1 MTSRTTMNCRMSK
14 LLPLAVLLIA
24 CVFLSPLS
32 RGAEPAVEIKTRHG
46 QSWRGSIDGLSVLML
61 RGNHRE
67 RGEAHGKLAG
77 REIVNSCNQLATMLQ
92 KKLPGGWATAL
103 VIGKQFQLPQ
113 RYREELEGMVVGIE
127 QSTTPEERMLIAAKR
142 SITVDDLALLNTAD
156 VFELFRC
163 SQFSAWGSAAAGG
176 ELIVGRN
183 FDYPPILP
191 RENFCILAIEPSE
204 AGLRPTIDALFFGF
218 VGCGISAINDVGMY
232 IAPNSGG
239 PSPREILPKEPI
251 AAGYLLRTFLET
263 APPTTAVEELTAAV
277 KSHFALPILLHV
289 VPAKVELGKQTP
301 IILEFT
307 PSATAPLAVIRTP
320 EEGVP
325 SLFVA
330 NHHVKTAADLSKGR
344 CGILKSECEK
354 CIARSKPIDFE
365 AAKVMLHAARQDST
379 YISVVSWPH
388 AGRMRAA
395 IAEPGKVA
403 TESRYYEVEWQV
415 IRAAK

>member
-1 MTSRTTMNCRMSK
+1 MNK
-14 LLPLAVLLIA
+14 LLPLTLLLLA
-24 CVFLSPLS
+24 CVFTTPLS
-32 RGAEPAVEIKTRHG
+32 RAGTPAVEIKTRHG
-46 QSWRGSIDGLSVLML
+46 QSWRGSIDGFAVLML
-61 RGNHRE
+61 RGSHRE

-77 REIVNSCNQLATMLQ
+77 REIVKSCNQLATMLQ
-92 KKLPGGWATAL
+92 KKLPGGWSTAL
-103 VIGKQFQLPQ
+103 VIGKQFQLPK
-113 RYREELEGMVVGIE
+113 RYREELAGMLAGIE
-127 QSTTPEERMLIAAKR
+127 QSTTVEERTLTVANRA
-142 SITVDDLALLNTAD
+142 ITVDDLALLNTAD

-191 RENFCILAIEPSE
+191 RENFCVLAVEPSE
-204 AGLRPTIDALFFGF
+204 AGLRPTIDTLFFGF

-251 AAGYLLRTFLET
+251 AAGYMLRTFLET
-263 APPTTAVEELTAAV
+263 APPATAVEELTAAV

-289 VPAKVELGKQTP
+289 VPAKTELGKQAP
-301 IILEFT
+301 IILEFA
-307 PSATAPLAVIRTP
+307 PSATSPTAVIRKP
-320 EEGVP
+320 EDGVP

-330 NHHVKTAADLSKGR
+330 NHHVKNAADLGKGR

-354 CIARSKPIDFE
+354 CLAGGKPIDFE

-403 TESRYYEVEWQV
+403 TESRYFEVEWQA

>member
-1 MTSRTTMNCRMSK
+1 MNKTVS
-14 LLPLAVLLIA
+14 LAVLLIA
-24 CVFLSPLS
+24 CVFAPLC
-32 RGAEPAVEIKTRHG
+32 RAGQPAVEIKARHG

-61 RGNHRE
+61 RGSYRE

-77 REIVNSCNQLATMLQ
+77 REIVNSCNQLAAALQ
-92 KKLPGGWATAL
+92 KKLPGGWSKAL
-103 VIGKQFQLPQ
+103 SISNQFQLPK
-113 RYREELEGMVVGIE
+113 RYREELEAMLAGIE
-127 QSTTPEERMLIAAKR
+127 QSTTPAERTLLAAMR
-142 SITVDDLALLNTAD
+142 PITVDDLALLNTAD

-191 RENFCILAIEPSE
+191 RENFCVLAVEPSE
-204 AGLRPTIDALFFGF
+204 TGLRPTIDALFFGF
-218 VGCGISAINDVGMY
+218 VGCGISGINDLGMY

-251 AAGYLLRTFLET
+251 AAGYMLRTYLET
-263 APPTTAVEELTAAV
+263 APPATAVQELTAAV

-289 VPAKVELGKQTP
+289 VPAKSELGKQTP
-301 IILEFT
+301 VILEFT
-307 PSATAPLAVIRTP
+307 PSATAPLAVIRKP

-330 NHHVKTAADLSKGR
+330 NHHVKNATDLSKGR

-354 CIARSKPIDFE
+354 CIAGGKPIDFE

-388 AGRMRAA
+388 SGRMRAA

-403 TESRYYEVEWQV
+403 TESRYHEIEWQA
-415 IRAAK
+415 IRTAK